1 MDTIKESEMTNI
13 KPQTVL
19 KPSPKLSRLILFINS
34 SGANKIN
41 DDAIKRASSAGVNFF
56 RLSKT
61 LSIILSKDVLL
72 TRPHLTQNIFA
83 SMLFLVFRAFQG
95 SFEFQISIC
104 RSVRRRPRTA
114 PAGRMVLE
122 LLANFAPVQ
131 S

>member
-34 SGANKIN
+34 WGANKIN

-72 TRPHLTQNIFA
+72 TRPHLIQNIFA

-95 SFEFQISIC
+95 SFEFQILIC
-104 RSVRRRPRTA
+104 R
-114 PAGRMVLE
+114 
-122 LLANFAPVQ
+122 PV
-131 S
+131 